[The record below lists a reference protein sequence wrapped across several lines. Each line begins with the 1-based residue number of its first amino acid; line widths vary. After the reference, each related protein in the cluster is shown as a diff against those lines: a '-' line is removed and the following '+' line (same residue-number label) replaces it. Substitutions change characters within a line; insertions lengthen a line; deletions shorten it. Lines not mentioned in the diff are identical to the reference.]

1 MGRPHRQRTQPM
13 VERDL
18 EFDHELEDEAFA
30 GLPPALE
37 LRESVKQ
44 VESCR
49 SLWHFKG
56 PLFSNEAFLLTMSML
71 CS

>member
-37 LRESVKQ
+37 LRESVNASGELSFI
-44 VESCR
+44 V
-49 SLWHFKG
+49 
-56 PLFSNEAFLLTMSML
+56 AF
-71 CS
+71 

>member
-37 LRESVKQ
+37 LRESVNASGELSFI
-44 VESCR
+44 V
-49 SLWHFKG
+49 
-56 PLFSNEAFLLTMSML
+56 AFYLGGL
-71 CS
+71 CSALKPFCLR